1 MITLHR
7 ETYAETTKKEYPW
20 EETEYEFTQDELD
33 FLIIWNKDFSEYA
46 VIFHEHQVTEEAE
59 FRRRQTAGMSVAT
72 ESPDPAPEMLTGDVR
87 LEMDIPTLPNALR
100 LVASLMETNSR
111 EQLVDHVDEFVAT
124 YNMVNR

>member
-33 FLIIWNKDFSEYA
+33 FLIIWNRDFTEYA
-46 VIFHEHQVTEEAE
+46 VIFHEHQVAEEAAE
-59 FRRRQTAGMSVAT
+59 RKRLHAGEPLSKA
-72 ESPDPAPEMLTGDVR
+72 EDPKPDDLTGDIR
-87 LEMDIPTLPNALR
+87 LEMDVPTLPNALR